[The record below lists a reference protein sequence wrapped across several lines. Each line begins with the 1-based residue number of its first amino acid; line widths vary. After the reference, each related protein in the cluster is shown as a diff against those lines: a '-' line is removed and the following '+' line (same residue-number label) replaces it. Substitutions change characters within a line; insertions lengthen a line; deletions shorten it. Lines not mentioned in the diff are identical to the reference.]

1 MTDSQPQGDD
11 RGQQP
16 FLVAEAVSGDVVG
29 KYCSPG
35 VNRWR
40 DSRRLPP
47 GRSSGGNP
55 IGAWEKLLAMGI
67 AHIETA
73 LEADRL
79 EPRLLSKAA
88 IVGPPQVY
96 EIRSPDGRWHLGA
109 ADDNLYLRSVID
121 GHMEGLTNDA
131 SKDFGWAFEWN
142 TLPVWSPDTH
152 LIAVK
157 RTGRLSH
164 QQANGDSEARSAPPT
179 ATTLIR
185 SLIIC
190 CHLERDHKSLKP
202 TRRQALSLTAY
213 NACLVD
219 QFTIRQLTISEVAR
233 HAEKASTWA

>member
-1 MTDSQPQGDD
+1 MRSALAKIAGQELPGSGLPFRSITFGHGERTARFQLQGHHYV
-11 RGQQP
+11 
-16 FLVAEAVSGDVVG
+16 L
-29 KYCSPG
+29 
-35 VNRWR
+35 NRESYEVR
-40 DSRRLPP
+40 
-47 GRSSGGNP
+47 
-55 IGAWEKLLAMGI
+55 E
-67 AHIETA
+67 ETA
-73 LEADRL
+73 SEADRL

-88 IVGPPQVY
+88 IVGPPRVY

-164 QQANGDSEARSAPPT
+164 QQANGDSAARSAPRT
-179 ATTLIR
+179 ATTPIR